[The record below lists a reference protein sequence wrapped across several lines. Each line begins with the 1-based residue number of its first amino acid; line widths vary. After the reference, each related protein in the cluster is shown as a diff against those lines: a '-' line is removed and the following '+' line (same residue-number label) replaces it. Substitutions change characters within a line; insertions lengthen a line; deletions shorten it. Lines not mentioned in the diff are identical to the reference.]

1 METPK
6 FLRKYKLVFKV
17 IKYVIGFVAMM
28 YLISMCTYLIS
39 SESTFCCIM
48 GMSQTK
54 QNLFVV
60 LFIMKNHRRF
70 LSVRASRC
78 FTASAVVWAATY
90 LLF

>member
-17 IKYVIGFVAMM
+17 IKYVIGFIAMM

-48 GMSQTK
+48 GMLILATIAV
-54 QNLFVV
+54 LVV
-60 LFIMKNHRRF
+60 TLISENINK
-70 LSVRASRC
+70 LKS
-78 FTASAVVWAATY
+78 
-90 LLF
+90 L

>member
-17 IKYVIGFVAMM
+17 IKYVISLIAMM

-48 GMSQTK
+48 GMLILATIAVLVVTLIIENINKLKS
-54 QNLFVV
+54 LF
-60 LFIMKNHRRF
+60 K
-70 LSVRASRC
+70 
-78 FTASAVVWAATY
+78 
-90 LLF
+90 

>member
-17 IKYVIGFVAMM
+17 IKYVIGLIAMM

-48 GMSQTK
+48 GILILAAIAMLVVTLISENINK
-54 QNLFVV
+54 LKSLF
-60 LFIMKNHRRF
+60 K
-70 LSVRASRC
+70 
-78 FTASAVVWAATY
+78 
-90 LLF
+90 

>member
-17 IKYVIGFVAMM
+17 IKYVIGFIAMM

-48 GMSQTK
+48 GILILAAIAVLVVTLISESINK
-54 QNLFVV
+54 LKSLF
-60 LFIMKNHRRF
+60 K
-70 LSVRASRC
+70 
-78 FTASAVVWAATY
+78 
-90 LLF
+90 

>member
-17 IKYVIGFVAMM
+17 IKYVIGFIAMM

-48 GMSQTK
+48 GILIAVLVVTLISENINK
-54 QNLFVV
+54 LKSLF
-60 LFIMKNHRRF
+60 K
-70 LSVRASRC
+70 
-78 FTASAVVWAATY
+78 
-90 LLF
+90 

>member
-17 IKYVIGFVAMM
+17 IKYVIGLIAMM

-48 GMSQTK
+48 GMLILATMAALVITLVIESVDK
-54 QNLFVV
+54 LKSLF
-60 LFIMKNHRRF
+60 K
-70 LSVRASRC
+70 
-78 FTASAVVWAATY
+78 
-90 LLF
+90 

>member
-17 IKYVIGFVAMM
+17 IKYVIGFIAMM

-48 GMSQTK
+48 GMLILATIAVLVVTLVVESVDK
-54 QNLFVV
+54 LKGLF
-60 LFIMKNHRRF
+60 K
-70 LSVRASRC
+70 
-78 FTASAVVWAATY
+78 
-90 LLF
+90 

>member
-17 IKYVIGFVAMM
+17 IKYVMGFIAMM

-48 GMSQTK
+48 GILILATIAVLVVTLISENINK
-54 QNLFVV
+54 LKSLF
-60 LFIMKNHRRF
+60 K
-70 LSVRASRC
+70 
-78 FTASAVVWAATY
+78 
-90 LLF
+90 

>member
-17 IKYVIGFVAMM
+17 IKYVIGFIAMM

-48 GMSQTK
+48 GMLILATM
-54 QNLFVV
+54 VV
-60 LFIMKNHRRF
+60 LVVT
-70 LSVRASRC
+70 LVVESVDKLKS
-78 FTASAVVWAATY
+78 
-90 LLF
+90 LFK

>member
-17 IKYVIGFVAMM
+17 IKYVIGLIAMM

-48 GMSQTK
+48 GMLILATMAVLIVTLVVESVDK
-54 QNLFVV
+54 LKSLF
-60 LFIMKNHRRF
+60 K
-70 LSVRASRC
+70 
-78 FTASAVVWAATY
+78 
-90 LLF
+90 